1 MITVTAVP
9 VVHCLGGL
17 GVVRLRCGNW
27 MAGMPVRLRHV
38 FHASEFIPPGGICQ
52 PRRNFHEVRENRGML
67 SLGTA
72 WIRTRRRT
80 PTATGRQPMDGS
92 DPMTSRKRISTGT
105 GLHPVFLVLAVAVLL
120 LGFVGMHAVAMGSA
134 PMGMPQTSM
143 SGNMASAEYSASG
156 IHSLRAA
163 GEPDSGNRSA
173 DPAPAMPC
181 GNPTEPGTGMATP
194 CVPLQSDVFSA
205 AIHAESRLQPS
216 APSMPVPAALALP
229 ADVDPQPP
237 SLEQLSID
245 RR

>member
-1 MITVTAVP
+1 
-9 VVHCLGGL
+9 
-17 GVVRLRCGNW
+17 
-27 MAGMPVRLRHV
+27 
-38 FHASEFIPPGGICQ
+38 
-52 PRRNFHEVRENRGML
+52 
-67 SLGTA
+67 
-72 WIRTRRRT
+72 
-80 PTATGRQPMDGS
+80 
-92 DPMTSRKRISTGT
+92 MTSRKRISTRT
-105 GLHPVFLVLAVAVLL
+105 GFHPVFLVLAVAVLL
-120 LGFVGMHAVAMGSA
+120 LGFVGMHAVAKGSA

-156 IHSLRAA
+156 IHSPRAT

-194 CVPLQSDVFSA
+194 CVPLQSDAFSA

-216 APSMPVPAALALP
+216 APSMPVPEALAFP